1 METSTLVTHRA
12 DALKTI
18 LSAGLLAGALDIA
31 DAILYFGLRFG
42 ISAKMIFMHI
52 ASGLTGPRYVT
63 HHLAVSV
70 VLGFCLHF
78 LIACSAATLFY
89 LVARLL
95 PSIASRPYTFG
106 TLLGLVWYGFMYN
119 IVIPLS
125 AVPRNPNAKFSFP
138 NFLNE
143 LLAHVFLVGI
153 PIALMVRRSA
163 RFMFEEVLAME
174 GRK

>member
-1 METSTLVTHRA
+1 MATSIAVTTRA

-18 LSAGLLAGALDIA
+18 LNAGILAGALDIA

-42 ISAKMIFMHI
+42 ISAKTIFMHI
-52 ASGLTGPRYVT
+52 ASGLTGPHFVA
-63 HHLAVSV
+63 HHPAGSA
-70 VLGFCLHF
+70 VLGFFLHF
-78 LIACSAATLFY
+78 LIACCAAALFY
-89 LVARLL
+89 LAARIL
-95 PSIASRPYTFG
+95 PSIISRPYTFG
-106 TLLGLVWYGFMYN
+106 ILLGLIWYAFMYN

-138 NFLNE
+138 NFVNE

-163 RFMFEEVLAME
+163 RFRLE
-174 GRK
+174 GVPE